1 MSAQAVVA
9 VLLIVLGTILNV
21 SIAIILGIASLLL
34 EVVRLGWARR
44 GLGDLEYRR
53 RIGRER
59 LNWGEETTLAIEVWN
74 RRRLPVAWL
83 RADDAAEPGLVVR
96 ERSFASGEM
105 GLSLRNVWTLAP
117 HERVTRRFH
126 VTADRRG
133 VFQLGPVE
141 LSMGDLFARRA
152 AMEERPVIDT
162 LLVRPRTVPV
172 TPLRRADVWGGL
184 DRAAAGLTE
193 DPARFAG
200 VREYAPGDPIRRIH
214 ARASVRFGRPFV
226 KRFEPSRDREVV
238 VALDVQTEHGRS
250 WDLAYDDASV
260 EALMVM
266 AASLSRSLAI
276 ERAAFGLAAAAWS
289 GAVRRFAI
297 VPASAAPGQLERV
310 LDLLAR
316 LSSSPSAPFEALLTL
331 LARTLRPGVT
341 VLVLSARD
349 PAPMA
354 RSLRGLMR
362 RGCRVQLLAVG
373 PEAGANLAVARAL
386 GIPGVVA
393 RLDGP
398 WRTAERL
405 ELAG

>member
-1 MSAQAVVA
+1 MTVQAVVA

-44 GLGDLEYRR
+44 GLGDVDYRR
-53 RIGRER
+53 QIGRDR
-59 LNWGEETTLAIEVWN
+59 LNWGDETTLAIEVWN

-83 RADDAAEPGLVVR
+83 RADDAAELGLIVR
-96 ERSFASGEM
+96 EASFTSGEL
-105 GLSLRNVWTLAP
+105 GQALRNVWTLAP

-126 VTADRRG
+126 LTAERRG

-152 AMEERPVIDT
+152 AAEEREVIDR

-172 TPLRRADVWGGL
+172 GPLRRTDVWGGL

-200 VREYAPGDPIRRIH
+200 VREYAPGDPIRRLH
-214 ARASVRFGRPFV
+214 ARASIRFGRPLV

-238 VALDVQTEHGRS
+238 IALDVQTEHGRS
-250 WDLAYDDASV
+250 WDISYDDAGV

-266 AASLSRSLAI
+266 AASLSRSLALD
-276 ERAAFGLAAAAWS
+276 RAAFGLAAAAWS

-297 VPASAAPGQLERV
+297 LPASAAPGQLERV

-316 LSSSPSAPFEALLTL
+316 LSSSPSAPFDALLTL
-331 LARTLRPGVT
+331 LGRTLRPGVT
-341 VLVLSARD
+341 VLVLSARS

-354 RSLRGLMR
+354 RSLRGLVR
-362 RGCRVQLLAVG
+362 RGCKVQLLAVG
-373 PEAGANLAVARAL
+373 PEAGANLAVARSL
-386 GIPGVVA
+386 GVPGVIA